1 MDQKLPNSLEKELKK
16 IKTRQGR
23 KKSSFYIVEGERCCE
38 EAIASGT
45 KLSYG
50 LATERGFAKF
60 SKLPDCP
67 LYSVSEKEF
76 ELLSMTENAQGLML
90 VVGKMPILKPSFV
103 DPFILVLDGLQE
115 PGNVGTIL
123 RTALAVGLTEVVLTK
138 GTVDPFNPKVVR
150 SGMGAHFKL
159 RICQVDSLSDISEHI
174 SGKLWLTTP
183 RDGLSCY
190 DQSFDLKDGGLVLG
204 EEGNGIAD
212 FSLGNKVTIPMPGD
226 AESLNVAQAATI
238 FLFEGVRRGLL

>member
-1 MDQKLPNSLEKELKK
+1 MGQKLPNSLEKELKK

-23 KKSSFYIVEGERCCE
+23 KKASFYVVEGERCCE
-38 EAIASGT
+38 EAISSGT
-45 KLSYG
+45 ELKYG
-50 LATERGFAKF
+50 VVTERGLDKF

-76 ELLSMTENAQGLML
+76 EALSMTENAQGLML
-90 VVGKMPILKPSFV
+90 IVEKTPILKPSFV
-103 DPFILVLDGLQE
+103 DPFLLVLDGLQE

-138 GTVDPFNPKVVR
+138 GTADPYNPKVVR

-159 RICQVDSLSDISEHI
+159 RICQIDNLSEIKSRVKGNI
-174 SGKLWLTTP
+174 WLTTP

-190 DQSFDLKDGGLVLG
+190 EDEFDLKEGVLVFG
-204 EEGNGIAD
+204 EEGNGIGD
-212 FSLGNKVTIPMPGD
+212 FSVGQKVTIPMPGN
-226 AESLNVAQAATI
+226 AESLNVAQAATV
-238 FLFEGVRRGLL
+238 FLFEGVRRKLL